1 MEIMEFELSEIA
13 PSSSSRRR
21 VHWKS
26 DVKQPA
32 QDIFEPLSEVE
43 KLEKERGTENER
55 GTASLTADETNSE
68 KLNVNEAFGLGNRQQ
83 KKVKTIASLFSP
95 KNTQENFDFG
105 QNKAVQQSKQSESEF
120 KVSSEQNESNLKEDE

>member
-1 MEIMEFELSEIA
+1 MPLMEIMEFELSEIA
-13 PSSSSRRR
+13 LSSSSRRR

-32 QDIFEPLSEVE
+32 HDIFEPLSEAE
-43 KLEKERGTENER
+43 KVENER

-68 KLNVNEAFGLGNRQQ
+68 KLNINKAFGLGNLQP

-95 KNTQENFDFG
+95 QISPLNTHQKFEFG
-105 QNKAVQQSKQSESEF
+105 
-120 KVSSEQNESNLKEDE
+120 